1 MVYYP
6 RKKKIF
12 SKKDGV
18 SMHILNFGS
27 LNIDEIYRVPHLVSP
42 GETVACSHRQIQP
55 GGKGLNQSVAL
66 ARAGASVIHAGCVG
80 EDGAFLR
87 EALALAGVDISHLH
101 TVEIP
106 SGRAVIQVDDKG
118 QNAIVHFPGANRCV
132 DAHYVRK
139 VMTYFGPSDWILLQ
153 NEISGAGDILEIAA
167 ERGMHVAFNPSPI
180 TKDLSS
186 MPLETVSCLLVNEV
200 EGAALSGSSRPDV
213 MLEILREKFPRAA
226 IVLTL
231 GGDGAYYAD
240 SKSTIYQEAI
250 PATAVDT
257 TGAGDV
263 FTGYLLASL
272 SSGVLP
278 SEAMY
283 TASLAAALSITK
295 PGACASIPTME
306 EVVEFAKT
314 L

>member
-1 MVYYP
+1 
-6 RKKKIF
+6 
-12 SKKDGV
+12 
-18 SMHILNFGS
+18 MHILNFGS
-27 LNIDEIYRVPHLVSP
+27 LNIDEIYRVSHLVAP
-42 GETVACSHRQIQP
+42 GETTPCFHRQIQP

-66 ARAGASVIHAGCVG
+66 ARAGASVVHAGCVG
-80 EDGAFLR
+80 EDGEFLR
-87 EALALAGVDISHLH
+87 EALSSAGVDISHLH
-101 TVEIP
+101 TVDVP

-118 QNAIVHFPGANRCV
+118 QNAIVHFPGANQCL

-139 VMTYFGPSDWILLQ
+139 VMSFFGPSDWILLQ
-153 NEISGAGDILEIAA
+153 NEISGVGDILEIAA

-180 TKDLSS
+180 TKELSS

-200 EGAALSGSSRPDV
+200 EGAALSGSSRPDM

-231 GGDGAYYAD
+231 GRDGAFYAD
-240 SKSTIYQEAI
+240 SEHTIYQEAL

-306 EVVEFAKT
+306 EVIEFAKT